1 MGACGAQYLVWNDAT
16 NAMGYTSVIC
26 AFAPDAEQR
35 YAEYYGT
42 IDPRRELL
50 YAKGDAGW
58 LQCHDHFDKSF
69 VSRREFYNEFL
80 IPVGARYPSLLHMA
94 GTVMTP
100 ERCWWWATRMQPAR

>member
-1 MGACGAQYLVWNDAT
+1 
-16 NAMGYTSVIC
+16 MGYTSVIC

-58 LQCHDHFDKSF
+58 LQCHDHFDKLF

-80 IPVGARYPSLLHMA
+80 IPVGARYPSVLHMA